1 MPPASSRVE
10 YQYHSISFA
19 VISAV
24 CIGSFSLLKYTSVTF
39 SIVKDT
45 PFVSCAKRRMLHTY
59 GFSSFSLS
67 VSISGLSAVVS
78 SMCACPSTGCASG
91 CWNQSHEYFSLCGT
105 GVSCAVSGFAP
116 AWRLL

>member
-59 GFSSFSLS
+59 GFSSFS
-67 VSISGLSAVVS
+67 
-78 SMCACPSTGCASG
+78 TGCASG

-105 GVSCAVSGFAP
+105 GVSCAASGFAP